1 MKVSGYESTRYLPDS
16 LVVRFDKKKEYTKEE
31 GIPERYK
38 QLVRVD
44 NKVPKT
50 EIELD
55 RKLKLFIDIFRALAG
70 ENRDDVSKETLIL
83 ELVNTGKYT
92 EQEAL
97 VYIKQAQQY
106 GFIFERKIGMYAI
119 A

>member
-1 MKVSGYESTRYLPDS
+1 MVPILH
-16 LVVRFDKKKEYTKEE
+16 
-31 GIPERYK
+31 IPYVLYPRK
-38 QLVRVD
+38 SIS
-44 NKVPKT
+44 NAKKT

-55 RKLKLFIDIFRALAG
+55 RKLKLFIDIFRALAS
-70 ENRDDVSKETLIL
+70 ENRDDVSKEILIL

-106 GFIFERKIGMYAI
+106 GFIFERKIGMYVI

>member
-1 MKVSGYESTRYLPDS
+1 M
-16 LVVRFDKKKEYTKEE
+16 
-31 GIPERYK
+31 
-38 QLVRVD
+38 
-44 NKVPKT
+44 
-50 EIELD
+50 
-55 RKLKLFIDIFRALAG
+55 AG

>member
-1 MKVSGYESTRYLPDS
+1 M
-16 LVVRFDKKKEYTKEE
+16 
-31 GIPERYK
+31 
-38 QLVRVD
+38 
-44 NKVPKT
+44 PKT
-50 EIELD
+50 EIEFD
-55 RKLKLFIDIFRALAG
+55 RKLKLFIDIFRALTG
-70 ENRDDVSKETLIL
+70 ENRDDVSKETLML

-97 VYIKQAQQY
+97 VYIRQAQQY

>member
-1 MKVSGYESTRYLPDS
+1 M
-16 LVVRFDKKKEYTKEE
+16 
-31 GIPERYK
+31 
-38 QLVRVD
+38 
-44 NKVPKT
+44 PKT

-55 RKLKLFIDIFRALAG
+55 RKLKLFSGIFRALAG

-97 VYIKQAQQY
+97 VYIKQLSNMVSYSKEKLVCMQ
-106 GFIFERKIGMYAI
+106 
-119 A
+119 